1 MFPLVWIF
9 PNTQRNPQAECAE
22 TCLAPGSSPAAHDL
36 DHADGGGIQVP
47 TWSGNYKNL
56 NLWNLQNI
64 FLHAV
69 ISFLFTYLA
78 QMICQNPKRTLQ
90 QWLAV
95 SSKGTPEQKL
105 IFNVFINWKSWPYHD
120 RGASWRCRAL
130 KFSRSFQQ
138 ILLLHSCHIAIA
150 SRKTKRGSQILLL
163 LSLAMFAAPTVCSW

>member
-1 MFPLVWIF
+1 MCRDLSSPWFKSSC
-9 PNTQRNPQAECAE
+9 TRS
-22 TCLAPGSSPAAHDL
+22 GSSGRWRYPSPDL
-36 DHADGGGIQVP
+36 KWQ
-47 TWSGNYKNL
+47 NYKKL

-105 IFNVFINWKSWPYHD
+105 IFNVFINRMSWPYHD